1 MTRPSI
7 PFIDLP
13 LKDKIKYLRDL
24 NLSVPV
30 ISYIIAYDEETIR
43 TILIKQGMW
52 GKHHPNSKPDI
63 YYIKKLM
70 QGYTV
75 KEIANEL
82 NCTKATIYRLLE
94 RRGISLDTY
103 RNNPL

>member
-1 MTRPSI
+1 MIPQT

-13 LKDKIKYLRDL
+13 LKDKIKWMRDL
-24 NLSVPV
+24 GLSVPV
-30 ISYIIAYDEETIR
+30 ISYIIAYDVDTIK
-43 TILIKQGMW
+43 TIMVKQGW
-52 GKHHPNSKPDI
+52 WAKHTPNAKPDA

-103 RNNPL
+103 RNNPP